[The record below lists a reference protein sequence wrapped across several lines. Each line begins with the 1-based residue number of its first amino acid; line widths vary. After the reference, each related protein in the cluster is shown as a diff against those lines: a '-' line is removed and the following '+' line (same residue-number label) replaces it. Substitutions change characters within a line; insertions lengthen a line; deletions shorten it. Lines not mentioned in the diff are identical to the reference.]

1 MKKNLFLFCPIL
13 LGSIGIALV
22 KTTFDAPVVKPLQ
35 ETERSAVISCA
46 PGTDDR
52 MYADESG
59 KFITLLPG
67 WGTHAYP
74 ITTNS
79 DSAQIYFNQGLSMY
93 YSYHM
98 KEAVASFKEAAKFDS
113 TCAMAYWGQALAMGP
128 TYNFG
133 YTYKMSS
140 GVPAVIGLMN
150 RNKEQASA
158 KEQALINAMNTR
170 YNLTDTADKQRNV
183 LNSNYVDAL
192 KPLVAKYPDD
202 LDVKALYTD
211 AVMLVH
217 PWSFWNNN
225 GTPKPWTPELVQYC
239 EDILK
244 KDPHHPAGLHYYI
257 HITEASRKPDVALAS
272 ADSLIKLFPGI
283 AHMVHMSSHEY
294 ERIGYYA
301 KGVQANEEAD
311 KSLGQY
317 ASLAKGLNLSAHVPH
332 YYAVDAY
339 CALSG
344 AMYKKALQKTTTLQ
358 SSVNPT
364 YENTYSQY
372 QYMYPLLAMVRMGK
386 WQEILQDT
394 TSIHTEW
401 TYAGILH
408 DFAKGMAYAKS
419 GDYTQAEKHLSQL
432 REKQKDSILRIRF
445 APHMSS
451 PYECSIVAENILLA
465 NTTFYQKKHNETF
478 TAINKAIRAEDSL
491 IYAEPSL
498 WMMPARQYKGA
509 FLLTLNKPKEAE
521 KVYREDLVWNP
532 GNGWSLVGLY
542 QALKKQGKTQELK
555 KIKELYSNSFS
566 EADSFPMVSAY

>member
-1 MKKNLFLFCPIL
+1 
-13 LGSIGIALV
+13 
-22 KTTFDAPVVKPLQ
+22 
-35 ETERSAVISCA
+35 
-46 PGTDDR
+46 
-52 MYADESG
+52 
-59 KFITLLPG
+59 
-67 WGTHAYP
+67 
-74 ITTNS
+74 
-79 DSAQIYFNQGLSMY
+79 
-93 YSYHM
+93 
-98 KEAVASFKEAAKFDS
+98 
-113 TCAMAYWGQALAMGP
+113 
-128 TYNFG
+128 
-133 YTYKMSS
+133 
-140 GVPAVIGLMN
+140 
-150 RNKEQASA
+150 
-158 KEQALINAMNTR
+158 MNTR

-225 GTPKPWTPELVQYC
+225 GTPKPWTPELVRHC

-301 KGVQANEEAD
+301 KGVHANEEAD

-394 TSIHTEW
+394 TLIHTEW

-566 EADSFPMVSAY
+566 EADSFPTVSAY